1 MDKKYNKKCKS
12 LFKEYEPSL
21 RKICEVKMQGYEDE
35 IDDIISETFL
45 VLCKQADMG
54 DMPSNPKAWLYA
66 TLYNLISQKYRE
78 IYKNKEKQVYIVDIP
93 VELPFEDNLLEEK
106 FERIYNEQIKNKLKD
121 FLSEDEYK
129 IIHYIYFDRLKMK
142 EIAVLVGSNESAIKQ
157 KHYRICNK
165 LRKAAKK
172 IEKNF

>member
-21 RKICEVKMQGYEDE
+21 HKICEVKMQGYEDE

-45 VLCKQADMG
+45 ALCKQADMG

>member
-1 MDKKYNKKCKS
+1 MR
-12 LFKEYEPSL
+12 F
-21 RKICEVKMQGYEDE
+21 
-35 IDDIISETFL
+35 
-45 VLCKQADMG
+45 
-54 DMPSNPKAWLYA
+54 
-66 TLYNLISQKYRE
+66 
-78 IYKNKEKQVYIVDIP
+78 IP

-142 EIAVLVGSNESAIKQ
+142 EIAVLVGLNESAIKQ

-165 LRKAAKK
+165 LRKAAKNF
-172 IEKNF
+172 EKNF